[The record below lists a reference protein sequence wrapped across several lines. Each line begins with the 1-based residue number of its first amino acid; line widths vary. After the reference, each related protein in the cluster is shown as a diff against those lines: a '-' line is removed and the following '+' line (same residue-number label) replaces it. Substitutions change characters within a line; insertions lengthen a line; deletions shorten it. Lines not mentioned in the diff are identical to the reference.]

1 MHGAAGVLQ
10 AERGEILPVRAHGGA
25 HEVAR
30 AGIPDVDG
38 LAGGV
43 IHRDGAL
50 IARGLRADGEI
61 AALTQIGADDLPG
74 GSDVGLVALKVRHA
88 QRRAADVI
96 GAHALTADGDARLL
110 EREDLVQ
117 DGLAAVI
124 EQLQAAGRY
133 DRKAA
138 VHRAEGAVGA
148 GVEGI
153 GRAVVQIVV
162 RRARP
167 VAQQQIQKQ
176 QHGQHAHRD
185 DERLTQSGIWFC
197 TIVHGHSSPVRARR
211 TQRQA

>member
-10 AERGEILPVRAHGGA
+10 AEHGEILSVRTHGGA

-74 GSDVGLVALKVRHA
+74 RGDIGLVALEIRHT
-88 QRRAADVI
+88 QRRTADVI
-96 GAHALTADGDARLL
+96 GAHALTADGDARLR

-117 DGLAAVI
+117 DGLAVVI
-124 EQLQAAGRY
+124 EQLQAA
-133 DRKAA
+133 
-138 VHRAEGAVGA
+138 
-148 GVEGI
+148 
-153 GRAVVQIVV
+153 
-162 RRARP
+162 
-167 VAQQQIQKQ
+167 
-176 QHGQHAHRD
+176 
-185 DERLTQSGIWFC
+185 
-197 TIVHGHSSPVRARR
+197 
-211 TQRQA
+211 